1 MERVLGGFEVEFI
14 VSLCFL
20 AHCKMALE
28 SARVQ
33 KMIYIYTY
41 MYLHVSSTNNNT
53 FDGNTFNCTCLL
65 KYLKWKPL
73 SCVFSS
79 SRRRGQIV
87 FSPRV

>member
-33 KMIYIYTY
+33 KMIYIYV
-41 MYLHVSSTNNNT
+41 HVS
-53 FDGNTFNCTCLL
+53 TC
-65 KYLKWKPL
+65 
-73 SCVFSS
+73 
-79 SRRRGQIV
+79 IID
-87 FSPRV
+87 